1 MTLAQEIREAFAK
14 IRQRY
19 EHDHDAIA
27 GVRVSH
33 IKATEKH
40 IEALED
46 RVAKCTCDHAPGF
59 EINTR
64 RNNGPLDAAL
74 TLKRFKRM
82 AAEDGRAVL

>member
-27 GVRVSH
+27 GVRVSY
-33 IKATEKH
+33 IKATEQL

-46 RVAKCTCDHAPGF
+46 RVAKCTCDHAPAF

-64 RNNGPLDAAL
+64 RHNGPLDAAL
-74 TLKRFKRM
+74 TLARLKRM
-82 AAEDGRAVL
+82 AAEERGCL